1 MRFITAEPSLAR
13 LSSLRCAPMLEIR
26 HLRSLIALADCG
38 TLSRAAERVHLTQS
52 ALSHQLR
59 WLESHYQT
67 PIVTRSG
74 RALRLTRAGERL
86 VALGRELVAEI
97 QAAERDIAALS
108 DKPSAALRIALEC
121 HTCFDWLLPVM
132 HVFRKDWPTV
142 QLDLVSGFHSNP
154 IELLD
159 DGHADLIVGSVQRP
173 RRGITWYPLFRF
185 EVLAV
190 LPTDHR
196 LRGKRFLAARDFA
209 DETLITYPVPDERID
224 VIRQVLRPARV
235 TPRRRT
241 TELTLAILQ
250 LVASHQGV
258 AALPNWG
265 IANYVN
271 REQVLGRRI
280 GKNGLWSDLYAAT
293 TKALSGEPYI
303 EEFIATARREC
314 FATLDGIVPIS

>member
-1 MRFITAEPSLAR
+1 
-13 LSSLRCAPMLEIR
+13 MLEIR

-59 WLESHYQT
+59 WLEEHYRT
-67 PIVTRSG
+67 PIVARRGRS
-74 RALRLTRAGERL
+74 LTLTRAGERL
-86 VALGRELVAEI
+86 VALGRDLVTEI
-97 QAAERDIAALS
+97 QAAERDIAALAEQ
-108 DKPSAALRIALEC
+108 PAATLRIALEC
-121 HTCFDWLLPVM
+121 HTCFEWLLPVM
-132 HVFRKDWPTV
+132 HVFRRDWPTV

-154 IELLD
+154 IELLE
-159 DGHADLIVGSVQRP
+159 DGDADLIVGSDQKA
-173 RRGITWYPLFRF
+173 RRGVTWYPLFRF

-196 LRGKRFLAARDFA
+196 LRSKRYLAASDFA
-209 DETLITYPVPDERID
+209 DETLITYPVPDDRLD
-224 VIRQVLRPARV
+224 VIRHVLRPARV

-250 LVASHQGV
+250 LVASHQGI

-280 GKNGLWSDLYAAT
+280 GRAGLWSDLYAAT
-293 TKALSGEPYI
+293 SRTLAGQAYI
-303 EEFIATARREC
+303 EDFIATARREC
-314 FATLDGIVPIS
+314 FATLEGIVPIDNN

>member
-1 MRFITAEPSLAR
+1 
-13 LSSLRCAPMLEIR
+13 MLEIR
-26 HLRSLIALADCG
+26 HLRSLVALADCG

-67 PIVTRSG
+67 PVVIRTGRS
-74 RALRLTRAGERL
+74 LKLTRAGERL
-86 VALGRELVAEI
+86 VELGRELVARI
-97 QAAERDIAALS
+97 QTAEREIATLS
-108 DKPSAALRIALEC
+108 EKPSAALRIALEC
-121 HTCFDWLLPVM
+121 HTCFEWLLPVM

-154 IELLD
+154 LELLE
-159 DGHADLIVGSVQRP
+159 DGEADLIIGSPQRA
-173 RRGITWYPLFRF
+173 RRGVAWYPLFRF

-196 LRGKRFLAARDFA
+196 LRARAFLVPGDFA
-209 DETLITYPVPDERID
+209 DETLITYPVPDDRID
-224 VIRQVLRPARV
+224 VIRQVLKPARV

-250 LVASHQGV
+250 LVASHQGI

-265 IANYVN
+265 IADYVN
-271 REQVLGRRI
+271 REQVLGRRV
-280 GKNGLWSDLYAAT
+280 GRNGLWSDLYAAT
-293 TKALSGEPYI
+293 RKTLTREAYLED
-303 EEFIATARREC
+303 FITTARREC
-314 FATLDGIVPIS
+314 FATLRGIVPIPGD

>member
-1 MRFITAEPSLAR
+1 
-13 LSSLRCAPMLEIR
+13 MLELR

-59 WLESHYQT
+59 GLESHYQ
-67 PIVTRSG
+67 IQVVTRSG
-74 RALRLTRAGERL
+74 RSLALTRAGERL
-86 VALGRELVAEI
+86 VALGRVLVTEI

-108 DKPSAALRIALEC
+108 KQPSATLRIALEC

-154 IELLD
+154 IELLS
-159 DGHADLIVGSVQRP
+159 DGDADLIVGSLQKV
-173 RRGITWYPLFRF
+173 RRGITWHPLFRF

-190 LPTDHR
+190 LPTDHKFR
-196 LRGKRFLAARDFA
+196 AKRYLLPTDFA
-209 DETLITYPVPDERID
+209 DETLITYPVPDDRID
-224 VIRQVLRPARV
+224 VIRHVLRPARI

-250 LVASHQGV
+250 LVASHQGI

-265 IANYVN
+265 IADYVN
-271 REQVLGRRI
+271 REQILGRRI

-293 TKALSGEPYI
+293 SKSLTRQPYI
-303 EEFIATARREC
+303 RDFIETARREC
-314 FATLDGIVPIS
+314 FATLDGIVPV

>member
-1 MRFITAEPSLAR
+1 
-13 LSSLRCAPMLEIR
+13 MLEIR

-59 WLESHYQT
+59 WLEAHYQT
-67 PIVTRSG
+67 PIVARSG
-74 RALRLTRAGERL
+74 RSLTLTRAGERL
-86 VALGRELVAEI
+86 VALGRELVTEI
-97 QAAERDIAALS
+97 QAAERDIAALAEQ
-108 DKPSAALRIALEC
+108 PAASLRIALEC
-121 HTCFDWLLPVM
+121 HTCFEWLLPVM
-132 HVFRKDWPTV
+132 HVFRRDWPTV

-154 IELLD
+154 VELLE
-159 DGHADLIVGSVQRP
+159 DGEADLIVGSIQKP
-173 RRGITWYPLFRF
+173 RRGITWFPLFRF

-196 LRGKRFLAARDFA
+196 LRAKRYLVPGDFA
-209 DETLITYPVPDERID
+209 DQTLITYPVPDDRID
-224 VIRQVLRPARV
+224 IIRHVLRPARV

-265 IANYVN
+265 VANYVN
-271 REQVLGRRI
+271 REQILGRRI
-280 GKNGLWSDLYAAT
+280 GKNGLWSDLYAGT
-293 TKALSGEPYI
+293 TRALAGQAYI
-303 EEFIATARREC
+303 ADFIATARREC
-314 FATLDGIVPIS
+314 FATLEGIVPIEDK

>member
-1 MRFITAEPSLAR
+1 
-13 LSSLRCAPMLEIR
+13 MLEIR

-59 WLESHYQT
+59 WLESHYNT

-74 RALRLTRAGERL
+74 RSVVLTRAGERL
-86 VALGRELVAEI
+86 VVLGRALVADI
-97 QAAERDIAALS
+97 QSAEREIAVLS
-108 DKPSAALRIALEC
+108 EKPSRKLRIALEC
-121 HTCFDWLLPVM
+121 HTCFEWLLPVM

-142 QLDLVSGFHSNP
+142 QLDLVSGFHANP
-154 IELLD
+154 IELLE
-159 DGHADLIVGSVQRP
+159 DGDADLIVGSEQRP
-173 RRGITWYPLFRF
+173 RRGVTWYPLFRF

-196 LRGKRFLAARDFA
+196 YRAKTHLAANDFA
-209 DETLITYPVPDERID
+209 DETLITYPVPDDRLDI
-224 VIRQVLRPARV
+224 IRQVLRPARIN
-235 TPRRRT
+235 PRRRT

-250 LVASHQGV
+250 LVASHQGI

-265 IANYVN
+265 IADYVA

-280 GKNGLWSDLYAAT
+280 GKKGLWSDLYIAT
-293 TKALSGEPYI
+293 SRALAGETYV
-303 EEFIATARREC
+303 EDFIATARREC
-314 FATLDGIVPIS
+314 FATLTGIVPIPQK

>member
-1 MRFITAEPSLAR
+1 
-13 LSSLRCAPMLEIR
+13 MLEIR

-59 WLESHYQT
+59 SLEEHYKT
-67 PIVTRSG
+67 PIVTRTG
-74 RALRLTRAGERL
+74 RSLALTPAGERL
-86 VALGRELVAEI
+86 VALGRDLVVEI
-97 QAAERDIAALS
+97 QAAEREIAGLS
-108 DKPSAALRIALEC
+108 GKPAATLRIALEC
-121 HTCFDWLLPVM
+121 HTCFEWLLPVM
-132 HVFRKDWPTV
+132 HVFRKDWPSV
-142 QLDLVSGFHSNP
+142 QLDLVSGFHPNP
-154 IELLD
+154 IELLE
-159 DGHADLIVGSVQRP
+159 DGEADLIVGSVQRP

-196 LRGKRFLAARDFA
+196 LRAKPYLVASDFA
-209 DETLITYPVPDERID
+209 DQTLITYPVPDDRID
-224 VIRQVLRPARV
+224 LIRYVLRPARV

-250 LVASHQGV
+250 LVASHQGL

-265 IANYVN
+265 IADYVK

-280 GKNGLWSDLYAAT
+280 GKHGLWSDLHAAISP
-293 TKALSGEPYI
+293 ALRGEPFV
-303 EEFIATARREC
+303 EAFIATARREC
-314 FATLDGIVPIS
+314 FATLNGIVPISPKTPAKT

>member
-1 MRFITAEPSLAR
+1 
-13 LSSLRCAPMLEIR
+13 MLELR

-67 PIVTRSG
+67 PIVARTGRSIV
-74 RALRLTRAGERL
+74 LTPAGERL
-86 VALGRELVAEI
+86 VALGRDLVAAI
-97 QAAERDIAALS
+97 QTAEREIASLS
-108 DKPSAALRIALEC
+108 GTPAATLRIALEC

-132 HVFRKDWPTV
+132 HVFRRDWPTV
-142 QLDLVSGFHSNP
+142 QLDLVSGFHPNP
-154 IELLD
+154 IELLE
-159 DGHADLIVGSVQRP
+159 DGQADLIVGSEQRS
-173 RRGITWYPLFRF
+173 RRRITAYPLFRF
-185 EVLAV
+185 EVMAV

-196 LRGKRFLAARDFA
+196 LRTKRYLTAADFA
-209 DETLITYPVPDERID
+209 EETLITYPVPDDRID
-224 VIRQVLRPARV
+224 IIRHVLRPARV

-250 LVASHQGV
+250 LVASHQGL

-265 IANYVN
+265 IADYVK

-280 GKNGLWSDLYAAT
+280 GKHGLWSDLYAAT
-293 TKALSGEPYI
+293 TRALSKQPHVEA
-303 EEFIATARREC
+303 FIAIARREC
-314 FATLDGIVPIS
+314 FATLDGIVPIGAR

>member
-1 MRFITAEPSLAR
+1 
-13 LSSLRCAPMLEIR
+13 MLEIR

-59 WLESHYQT
+59 WLESHYNT

-74 RALRLTRAGERL
+74 RSVVLTRAGERL
-86 VALGRELVAEI
+86 VALGRELVADI
-97 QAAERDIAALS
+97 QSAERDIAALS
-108 DKPSAALRIALEC
+108 EKPSGKLRIALEC
-121 HTCFDWLLPVM
+121 HTCFEWLLPVM

-142 QLDLVSGFHSNP
+142 QLDLVSGFHANP
-154 IELLD
+154 IELLE
-159 DGHADLIVGSVQRP
+159 DGDADLIVGSVQRP
-173 RRGITWYPLFRF
+173 RRGVTWYPLFRF

-196 LRGKRFLAARDFA
+196 YRARTHLAASDFA
-209 DETLITYPVPDERID
+209 DETLITYPVPDDRLDI
-224 VIRQVLRPARV
+224 IRQVLRPARIN
-235 TPRRRT
+235 PRRRT

-250 LVASHQGV
+250 LVASHQGI

-265 IANYVN
+265 IADYVA

-280 GKNGLWSDLYAAT
+280 GKKGLWSDLYIAT
-293 TKALSGEPYI
+293 SRALAGETYV

-314 FATLDGIVPIS
+314 FATLDGIVPIPEK

>member
-1 MRFITAEPSLAR
+1 
-13 LSSLRCAPMLEIR
+13 MLEIR

-59 WLESHYQT
+59 SLEEHYQT
-67 PIVTRSG
+67 PIVARRGRS
-74 RALRLTRAGERL
+74 LTLTRAGERL
-86 VALGRELVAEI
+86 VALGRDLVTEI
-97 QAAERDIAALS
+97 QAAERDIATLAE
-108 DKPSAALRIALEC
+108 KPSATLRIALEC
-121 HTCFDWLLPVM
+121 HTCFEWLLPVM
-132 HVFRKDWPTV
+132 HVFRRDWPTV

-154 IELLD
+154 IELLE
-159 DGHADLIVGSVQRP
+159 DGDADLIVGSDQKAH
-173 RRGITWYPLFRF
+173 RGITWYPLFRF

-196 LRGKRFLAARDFA
+196 LRSKRFLGPSDFA
-209 DETLITYPVPDERID
+209 DETLITYPVPDDRID
-224 VIRQVLRPARV
+224 VIRHVLRPARV

-271 REQVLGRRI
+271 REQILGRRI

-293 TKALSGEPYI
+293 TRTLASQAYI
-303 EEFIATARREC
+303 DDFIATARREC
-314 FATLDGIVPIS
+314 FATLEGIVPIKDR

>member
-1 MRFITAEPSLAR
+1 
-13 LSSLRCAPMLEIR
+13 MLEIR

-59 WLESHYQT
+59 WLEEHYHT
-67 PIVTRSG
+67 PIVARSG
-74 RALRLTRAGERL
+74 RSLTLTRAGERL
-86 VALGRELVAEI
+86 VALGRELVTEI
-97 QAAERDIAALS
+97 QAAERDIAALAEQ
-108 DKPSAALRIALEC
+108 PAASLRIALEC
-121 HTCFDWLLPVM
+121 HTCFEWLLPVM
-132 HVFRKDWPTV
+132 HVFRRDWPTV

-154 IELLD
+154 VELLE
-159 DGHADLIVGSVQRP
+159 DGEADLIVGSIQKP
-173 RRGITWYPLFRF
+173 RRGITWFPLFRF

-196 LRGKRFLAARDFA
+196 LRAKRYLVPGDFA
-209 DETLITYPVPDERID
+209 DQTLITYPVPDDRID
-224 VIRQVLRPARV
+224 IIRYVLRPAHV

-265 IANYVN
+265 VANYVN
-271 REQVLGRRI
+271 REQILGRRI
-280 GKNGLWSDLYAAT
+280 GKNGLWSDLYAGT
-293 TKALSGEPYI
+293 TRALAGQAYI
-303 EEFIATARREC
+303 EDFIATARREC
-314 FATLDGIVPIS
+314 FATLEGIVPIEDK